1 MQVMQNK
8 AAQVVCC
15 MPSGSNRDLMF
26 DKLGWM
32 TVNQMIVYYTLLTV
46 FRIRLSNEP
55 EYLSKILGNDS
66 RNGRILLPRF
76 DLSISQK
83 SFTYRGA
90 NEWNKL
96 PEEIRRYRKSVS
108 SKQDLRI
115 GCSLQ
120 LGDISFSVLS
130 GCRYFLIYG
139 SDSLSNTKI

>member
-1 MQVMQNK
+1 
-8 AAQVVCC
+8 
-15 MPSGSNRDLMF
+15 MF
-26 DKLGWM
+26 NKLGWM
-32 TVNQMIVYYTLLTV
+32 TVIQMIVYYTLLTV

-96 PEEIRRYRKSVS
+96 PKEIRRCRK
-108 SKQDLRI
+108 
-115 GCSLQ
+115 
-120 LGDISFSVLS
+120 ISQFKTRLKDWVQSTVR
-130 GCRYFLIYG
+130 RYLI
-139 SDSLSNTKI
+139 